1 MSSGRAPKRPPRRR
15 QPAPERSGGPV
26 VPVSMVPPEV
36 AAQRVAVRNPRG
48 RASGRDP
55 RERALTE
62 LREETE
68 IGEVLLRSL
77 TRAQL
82 VLAFRVFAVFGS
94 LLLGLPALFASH
106 PALARFQLA
115 GIPLPWVI
123 LGGAVYPLLVLM
135 GIIYVRQAERHER
148 EFVEIVERS

>member
-1 MSSGRAPKRPPRRR
+1 
-15 QPAPERSGGPV
+15 
-26 VPVSMVPPEV
+26 V
-36 AAQRVAVRNPRG
+36 AALRVAVRNPRG
-48 RASGRDP
+48 RASGRDA
-55 RERALTE
+55 RERTLAE

-106 PALARFQLA
+106 PDLARFQLA

>member
-1 MSSGRAPKRPPRRR
+1 MTSRRTPPRPPRRR
-15 QPAPERSGGPV
+15 RPASEATDGAAAPAL
-26 VPVSMVPPEV
+26 VSPEV
-36 AAQRVAVRNPRG
+36 AALRVAVRNPRG
-48 RASGRDP
+48 RASGRDA
-55 RERALTE
+55 RERTLAE

-106 PALARFQLA
+106 PDLARFQLA